1 MSIPVAQVF
10 TAVGDQ
16 AQEYFHY
23 VPGRAKGEILP
34 LQTYKEDEFGE
45 VETPKEQQE
54 MSSVEG
60 KDNV

>member
-1 MSIPVAQVF
+1 MSIPVSQVF
-10 TAVGDQ
+10 TAVSDQ

-34 LQTYKEDEFGE
+34 LQTYQEDEFGE
-45 VETPKEQQE
+45 VETPKEHVKV
-54 MSSVEG
+54 SSVEE